1 MENVGVIF
9 SAMVRIR
16 QAATPSGLGVR
27 LARLRRARN
36 MTQVELAAA
45 VGVTQSLI
53 SFYEK
58 GTTEPSAAVMV
69 QLARVLGVTADELLG
84 LKPAHHAGTQET
96 GNLRLMR
103 KLQRV
108 QQLPPKDRRN
118 VVQYIDALLERQS
131 LKRAQG

>member
-1 MENVGVIF
+1 MQDLGAIF

-16 QAATPSGLGVR
+16 QTPSGLGER
-27 LARLRRARN
+27 LARLRKARN
-36 MTQVELAAA
+36 ITQVELAAA

-58 GTTEPSAAVMV
+58 GATEPSAAVMV

-84 LKPAHHAGTQET
+84 LKPPQQARRSEG
-96 GNLRLMR
+96 GDLRLMR

-108 QQLPPKDRRN
+108 QQLSPKDRRS
-118 VVQYIDALLERQS
+118 VVQFIDALVERQS